1 MDFEKI
7 FGFSVIKDYLKNR
20 EYKPMLGTTLFPETK
35 IQDIDLAYIKG
46 ANNLPVSASIHGFDT
61 ETEIA
66 SRETIDYV
74 KERLALIKR
83 KIKMGEELLIK
94 LQTPRTNAEFEKAKE
109 QVFNDIDKMVIA
121 VKTRIEAMRMEA
133 LTSGQIKVN
142 ENGAVITVDY
152 GVPSGNI
159 KTLGGTSIWTDNSS
173 QPIKDIFS
181 WTNDLVN
188 SSGVTPTRALTSN
201 IVLANILSNDSV
213 RKAMYGTNTSKMI
226 SKKDLNDFLEAQ
238 DLPKIATYDEKYRV
252 QGKDGKYTTK
262 RYFDEDKFVMFGDGE
277 LGETVYG
284 LTPEEVELQGKA
296 GNEISE
302 QDKIIVQIYDTKDP
316 VAKWTKAVATALPT
330 FPQAGEIIIAKVK

>member
-20 EYKPMLGTTLFPETK
+20 EYKSMLGATLFPETK

-152 GVPSGNI
+152 SVPSGNI